1 MNVKTYKKS
10 SLQEALN
17 DIKRDL
23 GSEALILSTRE
34 VRPTR
39 GFGFLRKPKWEV
51 AAAAPRNATPA
62 ATAAARA
69 PVPTEPKKESKPQQ
83 PQAEPLNLK
92 QEIELRGSKPDRR
105 IDVLLSEM
113 EELKRS
119 MKDLGRAKP
128 GKTDFGGLY
137 AELMILGIDSGLAEE
152 LVMAASDRDTSPGEV
167 RKRVRS
173 MLADRIMIDAP
184 AELVA
189 KSRLV
194 SVFVGPTGVGK
205 TTTIAKLAGQAAAVY
220 NKKVALIT
228 TDMLRVGGQDQLSRF
243 GTLLNVPAYTCSD
256 ASKLADLVHS
266 LDDRDLI
273 LIDTPGA
280 SPSDIELLSRLE
292 KVLKLPEARVNL
304 VIAATTRSEDVGRI
318 LARFQ
323 RFSPQRIIFTK
334 IDETESRGAVVGDL
348 LRYELSI
355 TFLTN
360 GQQVPK
366 DLLIPSASE
375 MSKWVLPIE

>member
-1 MNVKTYKKS
+1 M
-10 SLQEALN
+10 
-17 DIKRDL
+17 
-23 GSEALILSTRE
+23 
-34 VRPTR
+34 
-39 GFGFLRKPKWEV
+39 GFLRKSKWEV
-51 AAAAPRNATPA
+51 AAAAPSKAPSA

-69 PVPTEPKKESKPQQ
+69 PVKIEPPRKEAKPPQ
-83 PQAEPLNLK
+83 PPAEPLNL
-92 QEIELRGSKPDRR
+92 ERELERRGTPSDRR
-105 IDVLLSEM
+105 IDALLSEM

-119 MKDLGRAKP
+119 MKDLGRSNSVRN
-128 GKTDFGGLY
+128 DSFGGLY
-137 AELMILGIDSGLAEE
+137 GELTILGIDSGLAEE
-152 LVMAASDRDTSPGEV
+152 LVSSASDRDASPAEV

-173 MLADRIMIDAP
+173 MLAERIMIDAP
-184 AELVA
+184 AELTA

-205 TTTIAKLAGQAAAVY
+205 TTTIAKLAAQASALY
-220 NKKVALIT
+220 SKKVALIT

-243 GTLLNVPAYTCSD
+243 GTLLNVEAYICSD
-256 ASKLADLVHS
+256 AAKLGELVHS
-266 LDDRDLI
+266 LNDCDLI

-280 SPSDIELLSRLE
+280 SPSDIALLGRLE

-323 RFSPQRIIFTK
+323 RFAPQRVILTK
-334 IDETESRGAVVGDL
+334 IDETESRAAVVGDL

-360 GQQVPK
+360 GQQVPE